1 MVFYKKIF
9 SLIFKAYDNAIF
21 SKSNISLFLL
31 SLIIIFFSFYISD
44 FKLDSSADSL
54 VLENDSDLKY
64 YRAVSAKYGSED
76 FVVITFSP
84 FDKDLFSKKNLLQ
97 IENLIDDLKK
107 DHTIV
112 IVTHSMSQA
121 ARVSHKTGFFHLGKL
136 IEFGNTEKI
145 FKNPDNQQTQ
155 DYITG
160 RFG

>member
-9 SLIFKAYDNAIF
+9 NLIFKAYDNAIF

-97 IENLIDDLKK
+97 IG
-107 DHTIV
+107 HGV
-112 IVTHSMSQA
+112 HH
-121 ARVSHKTGFFHLGKL
+121 ARQPGKATSAL
-136 IEFGNTEKI
+136 C
-145 FKNPDNQQTQ
+145 
-155 DYITG
+155 Y
-160 RFG
+160 RFGIASRLAKGVNLEGAGAW